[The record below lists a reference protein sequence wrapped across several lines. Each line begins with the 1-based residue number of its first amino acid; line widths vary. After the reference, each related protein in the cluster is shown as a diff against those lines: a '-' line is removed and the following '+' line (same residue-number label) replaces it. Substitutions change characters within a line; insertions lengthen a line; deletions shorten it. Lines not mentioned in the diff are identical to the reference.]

1 MRFTIR
7 FPLACKWHTDCHHAP
22 FTFPFDNS
30 CEIVQLYK
38 ALRDTYWA
46 QTRRNFVAHH
56 RLSQAR
62 ALHHSLGAPLQF

>member
-1 MRFTIR
+1 MAYGL
-7 FPLACKWHTDCHHAP
+7 PSP

-30 CEIVQLYK
+30 REIVQLYK

-46 QTRRNFVAHH
+46 QTRRSFVARH

-62 ALHHSLGAPLQF
+62 ALHHFLAHPLQF